1 MVCPSELPPAGMVES
16 GHGESPRSSQV
27 AALGVVMTETAV
39 LIIAIA
45 CFAGGFILAWLWSRA
60 SAHTVR
66 LELEKRAAALDGVVG
81 ELTKQAE
88 ALKQD
93 EKWLQTRVEHE
104 QALRAAAEKEAQGQR
119 ENLAEQRR
127 LLDEAQQKLK
137 DAFQALANEALKASS
152 QQFLDLANE
161 KFGALQKE
169 SEGDLEQRKVAIQGI
184 VDPLE
189 NAVKELRSEVSK
201 IEAARQEAYGSLR
214 AEVQQLATTSKEL
227 RQETG
232 SLVTSLKQPQV
243 KGKWGELTLRRA
255 VELAGMSPHCDF
267 VEQQSVDTE
276 EGRLRPDLIIHL
288 PGGTQIIIDAKVPLH
303 AFLSVVSARSDA
315 EYREAMTQHA
325 RLVREHINRLSAKEY
340 WKQFDL
346 TPEFIVLFVPGESF
360 FSAALE
366 QDRTL
371 IEDAIDKRVV
381 LASPTT
387 LIALLRAIAYGWK
400 QQRVTENAERIKD
413 LGKQLYDRVVTFAEH
428 LSEVARHLE
437 RASKSYNSA
446 VASFDNRLMPALRK
460 FQEMGVDSGAGI
472 TEITPVETLPRPL
485 ISAPESE

>member
-1 MVCPSELPPAGMVES
+1 MVES
-16 GHGESPRSSQV
+16 GHGESPLSPQV
-27 AALGVVMTETAV
+27 AALGGVMTETAV

-45 CFAGGFILAWLWSRA
+45 CFVGGFILAWLWSRA
-60 SAHTVR
+60 SAHTAR
-66 LELEKRAAALDGVVG
+66 LEVEKRAAALDGAVG

-93 EKWLQTRVEHE
+93 QKWLQTRVEQE
-104 QALRAAAEKEAQGQR
+104 QALRAAAEQEAQGQR

-169 SEGDLEQRKVAIQGI
+169 SEGDLEQRRTAIQGL

-189 NAVKELRSEVSK
+189 TAVKELRNEVTK

-214 AEVQQLATTSKEL
+214 TEVQQLATTSKEL

-276 EGRLRPDLIIHL
+276 DGRLRPDLVVHL
-288 PGGTQIIIDAKVPLH
+288 TGGTQIVGDAKVPRH
-303 AFLSVVSARSDA
+303 AFLRAMEAKSDP
-315 EYREAMTQHA
+315 EYQAAMKDHA
-325 RLVREHINRLSAKEY
+325 RLVREHINKLSAKEY
-340 WKQFDL
+340 WKQFDPA
-346 TPEFIVLFVPGESF
+346 PEFVVLFVPGESF
-360 FSAALE
+360 FSAALG
-366 QDRTL
+366 QDRSL
-371 IEDAIDKRVV
+371 IEDAIDKDVV

-387 LIALLRAIAYGWK
+387 LIVMLRSIAYGWR
-400 QQRVTENAERIKD
+400 QQLVAENAERIKE
-413 LGKQLYDRVVTFAEH
+413 LATQLYDRIV
-428 LSEVARHLE
+428 
-437 RASKSYNSA
+437 
-446 VASFDNRLMPALRK
+446 
-460 FQEMGVDSGAGI
+460 
-472 TEITPVETLPRPL
+472 
-485 ISAPESE
+485 

>member
-1 MVCPSELPPAGMVES
+1 
-16 GHGESPRSSQV
+16 
-27 AALGVVMTETAV
+27 
-39 LIIAIA
+39 
-45 CFAGGFILAWLWSRA
+45 
-60 SAHTVR
+60 
-66 LELEKRAAALDGVVG
+66 
-81 ELTKQAE
+81 
-88 ALKQD
+88 
-93 EKWLQTRVEHE
+93 
-104 QALRAAAEKEAQGQR
+104 
-119 ENLAEQRR
+119 
-127 LLDEAQQKLK
+127 
-137 DAFQALANEALKASS
+137 
-152 QQFLDLANE
+152 
-161 KFGALQKE
+161 LQKE
-169 SEGDLEQRKVAIQGI
+169 SEGDLEQRRVAIQGL

-189 NAVKELRSEVSK
+189 NAVKELRSEVTK

-214 AEVQQLATTSKEL
+214 TEVQQLATTSKEL

-243 KGKWGELTLRRA
+243 KGKWGELTLRRS

-276 EGRLRPDLIIHL
+276 EGRLRPDLIVHL

-303 AFLSVVSARSDA
+303 AFLSVVSSRSEA

-325 RLVREHINRLSAKEY
+325 RLVREHVNRLAAKEY

-346 TPEFIVLFVPGESF
+346 TPEFVVLFVPGESF

-460 FQEMGVDSGAGI
+460 FQEMGVDSGAEI
-472 TEITPVETLPRPL
+472 PEITPVETLPRPL
-485 ISAPESE
+485 LSAPESEEPQAK